1 MSSEVLLFNNVTS
14 GGGDTPTPT
23 ATLTTDSL
31 YTHLDANDID
41 GKKWNDRM
49 GHYNF
54 VSDASLG
61 LTTTAYNLTCEKM
74 LSNYKMAYCNSFK
87 FGAFPFTLEFTV
99 IITATQNYGILF
111 SSKANTT
118 AFKLGYRNNG
128 YFGIYS
134 TNMSPNAI
142 DEAMPSSEIIDGNLH
157 VITFVFASSSK
168 LITYLD
174 GVKKATITSTAFS
187 NNLLTVV
194 GYKLGSYSNE
204 SNTASLLTGHLYSF
218 RFYKKELSEYE
229 IRCNWLYEAT
239 QGRSSVSSD
248 TEQSYFLEK
257 WN

>member
-14 GGGDTPTPT
+14 GGGDTPAPT
-23 ATLTTDSL
+23 ATLTSDSL

-41 GKKWNDRM
+41 GKKWHDRM

-87 FGAFPFTLEFTV
+87 FDAFPFTLEFTV
-99 IITATQNYGILF
+99 TITATQNYGILF

-134 TNMSPNAI
+134 INMSPNAI

-174 GVKKATITSTAFS
+174 GVKKATIISTAFS
-187 NNLLTVV
+187 SNLLTVV

-218 RFYKKELSEYE
+218 RFYKKALSEYE
-229 IRCNWLYEAT
+229 IRCNCLYEAS
-239 QGRSSVSSD
+239 QGRTHSSSD